1 VTKLRN
7 NDGSP
12 LHRMVPELAERV
24 RRGAIDRRSFLR
36 TVSLLGVSVASA
48 KAFLAGTEGGLGF
61 LPRSALAQEPKRG
74 GTFRMAMQ
82 TQEITDPANYNW
94 IEASDITRNIIEFLT
109 LVDEQNVTHP
119 YLAASWTPSDDLKV
133 WSFKLQP
140 NVKWSNGDD
149 FTTEDVEYNFK
160 RWLNPNSKSVNRT
173 QFAGI
178 EFEKTGPLDFKLHL
192 PKPKLST
199 PEELYAYTCSIVH
212 RGFDEQGANF
222 QKNPIGTGPYSL
234 AEFGI
239 GKIAKVKRRDG
250 YWGKAPYLDEIQF
263 IDLGTDIS
271 AHLAALAAGQV
282 DAVYRVTVNEL
293 DLAKRLPNVQLVSVP
308 SAMTVC
314 LRMQIDQKPFDDIR
328 VRKAIVLAADNQKM
342 LDLALRGQGLL
353 GENFHVASIQPEYFP
368 LPPVKRDV
376 AQAKQLIQESGQAG
390 KLNLEILVG
399 NTQGRFE
406 QDAAQVLAQNLAE
419 VGINLKLNVLPP
431 AQYWPIWDKVPFGVT
446 FWAHRPLGVMTL
458 DLAYRS
464 GAVWNETHFSNKDFD
479 AALDKAMGIVD
490 PKERS
495 KAMEPVEK
503 ILQDSAVM
511 VQPFFVNKVTA
522 VSNKVHGFKMHPA
535 EYYNFFN
542 VWMS

>member
-12 LHRMVPELAERV
+12 LHRAVPELAERV

-61 LPRSALAQEPKRG
+61 APRPALALEPKRG

-94 IEASDITRNIIEFLT
+94 IEASDITRNIIEYLT
-109 LVDEQNVTHP
+109 LVDEQNIVHP
-119 YLAASWTPSDDLKV
+119 LLAASWSPSDDLKV
-133 WSFKLQP
+133 WTFKLQP

-192 PKPKLST
+192 PKPKLSIA
-199 PEELYAYTCSIVH
+199 EELYAYTCSIVH

-250 YWGKAPYLDEIQF
+250 YWGKPPYLDEIQF

-376 AQAKQLIQESGQAG
+376 AQAKQLLQEAGQAG

-406 QDAAQVLAQNLAE
+406 QDAAQVLVQNLAE
-419 VGINLKLNVLPP
+419 AGVNLKLNVMPP

-464 GAVWNETHFSNKDFD
+464 GAVWNETHFNSKEFD
-479 AALDKAMGIVD
+479 AALDKAMSIVD
-490 PKERS
+490 PKERT
-495 KAMEPVEK
+495 KAMESVEK
-503 ILQDSAVM
+503 ILQDSYVM
-511 VQPFFVNKVTA
+511 VQPFFVNKFTA
-522 VSNKVHGFKMHPA
+522 ASTRVHDFKMHPA
-535 EYYNFFN
+535 EYYNFSN
-542 VWMS
+542 IWMS